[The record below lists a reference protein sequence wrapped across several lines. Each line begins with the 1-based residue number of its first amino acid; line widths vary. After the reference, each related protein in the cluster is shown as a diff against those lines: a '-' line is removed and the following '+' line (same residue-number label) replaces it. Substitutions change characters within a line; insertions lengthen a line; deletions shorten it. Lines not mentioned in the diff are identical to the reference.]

1 MNLDANEKKRLL
13 EVFSANLSTYRKAMK
28 LSQEEFG
35 ALIGITRQTV
45 SSIERGAYPLTWSSF
60 L

>member
-35 ALIGITRQTV
+35 ALIGIETDR
-45 SSIERGAYPLTWSSF
+45 ELD
-60 L
+60 